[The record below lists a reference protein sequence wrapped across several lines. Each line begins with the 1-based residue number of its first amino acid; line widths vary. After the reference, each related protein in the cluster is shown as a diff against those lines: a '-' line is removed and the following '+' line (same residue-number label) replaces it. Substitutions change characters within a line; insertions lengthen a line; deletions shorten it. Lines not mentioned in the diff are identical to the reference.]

1 MHRYAPPLC
10 TAMHDALLWGYRYAP
25 LCTPAMRPPSCRS
38 LLHAHAL
45 VSSLCTYA
53 AMHARATM
61 LCAAMRVCAAM
72 QCAMQC
78 AMRCI
83 HCHSNTTHSR
93 CWMRKWC
100 AAQWRGAEVSACGS
114 ARRSRHDAR
123 GVTARSSVS
132 AARARSPMPSRCT
145 RDLAMPTRDDR
156 VHGLGCGRAWRGVMA
171 AHGARHDAPAAVHSR
186 PCLPRAHTRR
196 CPADALETWT
206 CQGETIVCARVE
218 LCRTRQARRYD
229 GGACQRSARMAE
241 SAPSVSNSHAA
252 KLKTSTTCAT
262 MCGSERYV
270 SACMGGMA
278 ARRRGHTEPGSG
290 REGGRQA
297 VHPYLRH
304 VRAHDD
310 GVRWVVRD
318 QARAQQCLS
327 GVHTLRFC

>member
-1 MHRYAPPLC
+1 MRCYAIPPARARLGQF
-10 TAMHDALLWGYRYAP
+10 AMHIL
-25 LCTPAMRPPSCRS
+25 
-38 LLHAHAL
+38 
-45 VSSLCTYA
+45 YA
-53 AMHARATM
+53 AMHARACAYAP
-61 LCAAMRVCAAM
+61 LCTAMHRYAMHYAVCYAVRYAM

-156 VHGLGCGRAWRGVMA
+156 VHGLGRGRAWRGVMA
-171 AHGARHDAPAAVHSR
+171 AHGARHDAPAALHSR

-206 CQGETIVCARVE
+206 CQGETIVYARVE

-229 GGACQRSARMAE
+229 GGACKRSAHMAE

-278 ARRRGHTEPGSG
+278 ARRHGHTEPGSG

-304 VRAHDD
+304 ARAHDD
-310 GVRWVVRD
+310 GVRWAVRD
-318 QARAQQCLS
+318 QARAAVPVGVPLPAILLS
-327 GVHTLRFC
+327 P